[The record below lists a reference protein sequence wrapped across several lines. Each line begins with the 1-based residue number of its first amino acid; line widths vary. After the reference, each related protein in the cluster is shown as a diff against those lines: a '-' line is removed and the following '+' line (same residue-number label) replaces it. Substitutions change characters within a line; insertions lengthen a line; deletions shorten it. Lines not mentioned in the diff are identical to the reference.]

1 VGLRQLPRLTV
12 HADHLTDGRNYMK
25 AEKSIKHLKKGKKL
39 EPTKALSKVP
49 ISDIHVAKFTDIAST

>member
-1 VGLRQLPRLTV
+1 
-12 HADHLTDGRNYMK
+12 MK